1 MKIIL
6 QDNVSKLGNAGDIVE
21 AKRGYF
27 RNYLEPRGLAV
38 VATKGTLKKREEDK
52 EALERKAQKAH
63 DAAVA
68 LGEKISQLPT
78 IEVPI
83 KAGESGKLYGKV
95 TNKEI
100 AVKINSQIEEEID
113 KRGIRIKDEV
123 TGLGTYPVQ
132 VKLTPKV
139 QVECEIKVIVEG
151 SLVKDKPPEEPK
163 DKEKNA
169 EEAQDGSQPEKKG
182 KKKAKK
188 EEAPE

>member
-6 QDNVSKLGNAGDIVE
+6 QDNVPKLGNAGDIVE
-21 AKRGYF
+21 TKRGYF
-27 RNYLEPRGLAV
+27 RNFLEPRGLAV

-68 LGEKISQLPT
+68 LGEKITQLPP
-78 IEVPI
+78 IEIPI

-100 AVKINSQIEEEID
+100 ASKLEELIEEAID
-113 KRGIRIKDEV
+113 KRGIKTHEDV
-123 TGLGTYPVQ
+123 NALGDYKVS

-139 QVECEIKVIVEG
+139 QVECEIKVVVEG
-151 SLVKDKPPEEPK
+151 NLVKDKPPEEPK
-163 DKEKNA
+163 DKTAEGGKEK
-169 EEAQDGSQPEKKG
+169 SKG
-182 KKKAKK
+182 KKDEEAKEK
-188 EEAPE
+188 EEK